1 MRKSFGRF
9 TMIDLFVWLIG
20 VSILAVVVYGSI
32 LTLLQG
38 EYSIKQWLDFVIFG
52 VAQGSVYALIALG
65 YTLVYGIL
73 RMINFAH
80 SEVFMGG
87 AFLGY
92 YALTAADRTGLL
104 DANPWVSIL
113 ITLGVAML
121 TSVTIA
127 ILLERIAYRP
137 LRGAPRLV
145 PLITAIGA
153 SFFLQY
159 MFRGLFG
166 TQNRAY
172 PDIDI
177 LKGTWTLF
185 GIITIQ
191 KIQVVVILAAAL
203 MMTLLYLFVQRT
215 RTGKAM
221 RAVSEDKAVAALM
234 GIDVDAMIVRTF
246 VLGAAA
252 AGVAG
257 VLYCFMFRVVAFY
270 MGFIPGIKAFTAAV
284 LGGIGNLPG
293 AFLGGLFLGIV
304 ESVGPTLFLS
314 GYGIPAPYQLKDVI
328 AFSMLVLVLIFR
340 PSGILGERITQTKA

>member
-1 MRKSFGRF
+1 MLRRALDRF
-9 TMIDLFVWLIG
+9 TLTNLFMWLVG
-20 VSILAVVVYGSI
+20 GSIVTLVVVGSYA
-32 LTLLQG
+32 TLSAG
-38 EYSIKQWLDFVIFG
+38 RYSIRQWFDFVMFG

-92 YALTAADRTGLL
+92 YALTAADKTGLL

-113 ITLGVAML
+113 ITFGVAVL

-127 ILLERIAYRP
+127 VLLERIAYRR

-172 PDIDI
+172 PEID
-177 LKGTWTLF
+177 LLDGTWTIYGSF
-185 GIITIQ
+185 VIQ
-191 KIQVVVILAAAL
+191 KIQVVVIVAAAL
-203 MMTLLYLFVQRT
+203 LMLFLYIYVHRT

-234 GIDVDAMIVRTF
+234 GIDVDAIIVRTF
-246 VLGAAA
+246 VLGAAL
-252 AGVAG
+252 AGAAG
-257 VLYCFMFRVVAFY
+257 VLYCFMFRIVTFY
-270 MGFIPGIKAFTAAV
+270 MGFIPGIKAFTAA
-284 LGGIGNLPG
+284 G
-293 AFLGGLFLGIV
+293 
-304 ESVGPTLFLS
+304 
-314 GYGIPAPYQLKDVI
+314 
-328 AFSMLVLVLIFR
+328 
-340 PSGILGERITQTKA
+340 